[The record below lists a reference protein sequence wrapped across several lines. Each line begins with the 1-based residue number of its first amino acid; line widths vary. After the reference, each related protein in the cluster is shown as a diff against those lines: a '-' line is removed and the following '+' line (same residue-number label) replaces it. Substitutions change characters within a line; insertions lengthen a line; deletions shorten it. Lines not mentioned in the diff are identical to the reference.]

1 MLDGDLNLYLF
12 QHLAALNS
20 VVDVKLMGDQ
30 ITVTKFQKD
39 GIVQLKAIIVLMLF
53 HLTFA
58 FLGTSNQSSIMMEDM
73 SMTNDHKS
81 PRDFAFCEAWTP
93 NIQLDCECLP

>member
-30 ITVTKFQKD
+30 IRISK
-39 GIVQLKAIIVLMLF
+39 L
-53 HLTFA
+53 
-58 FLGTSNQSSIMMEDM
+58 
-73 SMTNDHKS
+73 
-81 PRDFAFCEAWTP
+81 W
-93 NIQLDCECLP
+93 